1 MGSLGNVDFQ
11 TSPTRRADTITGLI
25 FAPVSDRFGSETGNR
40 RNRAALDPT
49 RIGIKRDD
57 ALVSLNA
64 DLDQNIDPEVTQR
77 GRNLDA

>member
-1 MGSLGNVDFQ
+1 MNSAN
-11 TSPTRRADTITGLI
+11 SGLQST
-25 FAPVSDRFGSETGNR
+25 AVNEPENRHRLVWVETGNR
-40 RNRAALDPT
+40 RDRAALDLA

-77 GRNLDA
+77 GRNLNA

>member
-1 MGSLGNVDFQ
+1 MKAKFSIPD
-11 TSPTRRADTITGLI
+11 SRDRRQR
-25 FAPVSDRFGSETGNR
+25 VETGNR

>member
-1 MGSLGNVDFQ
+1 LPQLGVPD
-11 TSPTRRADTITGLI
+11 AG
-25 FAPVSDRFGSETGNR
+25 AHDRLLRVETGNR